1 MQRNPIE
8 PIDGTR
14 LLDELTKNMT
24 DQQKGSIIQII
35 QDQNIFANY
44 SFKDA
49 VTELEDLFDS
59 K

>member
-1 MQRNPIE
+1 MQTSPID

-14 LLDELTKNMT
+14 LLNELTKSMT
-24 DQQKGSIIQII
+24 DQQKGMITQII
-35 QDQNIFANY
+35 QGQNIFSNY

-49 VTELEDLFDS
+49 VTELDDLFDS

>member
-1 MQRNPIE
+1 MQTNMID

-24 DQQKGSIIQII
+24 NQQKGMITTIIQG
-35 QDQNIFANY
+35 QNVLSKF
-44 SFKDA
+44 SFKEA
-49 VTELEDLFDS
+49 VTELDDLFDS

>member
-1 MQRNPIE
+1 MQTNPIE

-24 DQQKGSIIQII
+24 NQQKGTITQFIQGR
-35 QDQNIFANY
+35 NIFSNY
-44 SFKDA
+44 SIKDA
-49 VTELEDLFDS
+49 VTELDDLFDS